1 MFDALTDKLTA
12 VFGRL
17 TSRGRLTEKDVDEA
31 LREVR
36 VALLEADVNFRVA
49 RELVGRIRERALD
62 TNVLQSLSPGQ
73 QVVTFVYE
81 ELVAILGEGHHGL
94 QASSQAPSVAIMV
107 GLQGSGKTTT
117 AAKLSMYL
125 RRQGHRSL
133 LVAADLRRPAA
144 IQQLAALGRQIDV
157 PVYQEDPLT
166 STAEDVASHG
176 LEHAKNLGVT
186 WVIIDT
192 GGRLHIDD
200 ELMEEL
206 ERVKASTSPSE
217 SLLVVDAMTGQDA
230 VNAAVEFHQRIGLTG
245 HVLSK
250 LDGDA
255 RGGAALSIA
264 HVTGVPIKFIGI
276 GERSDALEPFHPDR
290 MASRIIGMGDV
301 ATLVEKAQA
310 EITEER
316 AKELEKKMRRATFDL
331 EDFLQ
336 QLQQLRRMG
345 PLSGIMEMI
354 PGFSSLS
361 KRLPTDAM
369 DERRLKRVEAIVF
382 SMTPQ
387 ERRNPDVLNGSRKRR
402 IAKGSGTEPKDVN
415 QLLNQFKQMQKLM
428 KQMASGRSPRGLSG
442 LIR

>member
-12 VFGRL
+12 VLGRL
-17 TSRGRLTEKDVDEA
+17 TNRGRLTEKDVDEA

-62 TNVLQSLSPGQ
+62 TEVLQSLSPGQ

-94 QASSQAPSVAIMV
+94 QASSQAPSVALMV

-117 AAKLSMYL
+117 AAKLSMHL

-144 IQQLAALGRQIDV
+144 IQQLATLGRQLDV

-176 LEHAKNLGVT
+176 LEHARNLGVT

-192 GGRLHIDD
+192 SGRLHIDD

-206 ERVKASTSPSE
+206 ERVKAATSPSE

-230 VNAAVEFHQRIGLTG
+230 VNAAVEFHHRIGITG

-264 HVTGVPIKFIGI
+264 HVTGVPIKFVGT

-354 PGFSSLS
+354 PGFSNLS

-369 DERRLKRVEAIVF
+369 DEGRLKRVEAIVF

-387 ERRNPDVLNGSRKRR
+387 ERRNPDMLNGSRKRR

-415 QLLNQFKQMQKLM
+415 QLLNQFKQTQKLM
-428 KQMASGRSPRGLSG
+428 KQMASGRVPRNLSG
-442 LIR
+442 LLR

>member
-62 TNVLQSLSPGQ
+62 TEVLQSLSPGQ

-94 QASSQAPSVAIMV
+94 QASSQAPSVALMV
-107 GLQGSGKTTT
+107 GLQGSGKTTA

-144 IQQLAALGRQIDV
+144 IQQLATLGRQLDV

-166 STAEDVASHG
+166 STVEEVASHG
-176 LEHAKNLGVT
+176 LEHARNLGVT

-192 GGRLHIDD
+192 GGRLHIDED
-200 ELMEEL
+200 LMEEL
-206 ERVKASTSPSE
+206 ERVKAATSPSE

-245 HVLSK
+245 HILSK

-264 HVTGVPIKFIGI
+264 HVTGVPIKFVGT

-354 PGFSSLS
+354 PGFSNLS

-369 DERRLKRVEAIVF
+369 DEDRLKRVEAIVF

-387 ERRNPDVLNGSRKRR
+387 ERRNPDMLNGSRKRR

-415 QLLNQFKQMQKLM
+415 QLLNQFKQTQKLM
-428 KQMASGRSPRGLSG
+428 KQMASGRVPRGLSG
-442 LIR
+442 LLR

>member
-17 TSRGRLTEKDVDEA
+17 TSRGRLTEKNVDEA

-62 TNVLQSLSPGQ
+62 TEVLQSLSPGQ

-94 QASSQAPSVAIMV
+94 QASSQAPSVALMV

-117 AAKLSMYL
+117 AAKLSLYL

-144 IQQLAALGRQIDV
+144 IQQLATLGRQLDV

-176 LEHAKNLGVT
+176 LEHARNLGVT

-192 GGRLHIDD
+192 SGRLHIDED
-200 ELMEEL
+200 LMEEL
-206 ERVKASTSPSE
+206 ERVKGATNPSE

-264 HVTGVPIKFIGI
+264 HVTGVPIKFAGI

-369 DERRLKRVEAIVF
+369 DEGRLKRVEAIVF

-387 ERRNPDVLNGSRKRR
+387 ERRNPDMLNGSRKRR

-415 QLLNQFKQMQKLM
+415 QLLNQFKQTQKLM
-428 KQMASGRSPRGLSG
+428 KQMASGRVPRGLSG
-442 LIR
+442 LLR

>member
-369 DERRLKRVEAIVF
+369 DESRLKRVEAIVF

-387 ERRNPDVLNGSRKRR
+387 ERRNPGVLNGSRKRR

>member
-94 QASSQAPSVAIMV
+94 QASSQAPSVALMV

-369 DERRLKRVEAIVF
+369 DENRLKRVEAIVF

-387 ERRNPDVLNGSRKRR
+387 ERRNPDMLNGSRKRR

-415 QLLNQFKQMQKLM
+415 QLLNQFKQTQKLM
-428 KQMASGRSPRGLSG
+428 RQMASGRVPRGLSG
-442 LIR
+442 LLR

>member
-12 VFGRL
+12 VLGRL
-17 TSRGRLTEKDVDEA
+17 TNRGRLTEKDVDEA

-62 TNVLQSLSPGQ
+62 TSVLQSLSPGQ

-94 QASSQAPSVAIMV
+94 QASSQAPSVALMV

-144 IQQLAALGRQIDV
+144 IQQLAALGRQLDV

-176 LEHAKNLGVT
+176 LEHARNLGVT

-192 GGRLHIDD
+192 SGRLHVDE

-206 ERVKASTSPSE
+206 ERVKAATNPSE

-264 HVTGVPIKFIGI
+264 HVTGVPIKFAGT

-310 EITEER
+310 EITEDQ

-345 PLSGIMEMI
+345 PISGIMEMI

-369 DERRLKRVEAIVF
+369 DESRLKRVEAIVF

-387 ERRNPDVLNGSRKRR
+387 ERRNPDMLNGSRKRR

-415 QLLNQFKQMQKLM
+415 QLLNQFKQTQKLM
-428 KQMASGRSPRGLSG
+428 KQMASGRVPRGLSG
-442 LIR
+442 MLR

>member
-17 TSRGRLTEKDVDEA
+17 TSRGRLTDKDVDEA

-62 TNVLQSLSPGQ
+62 VKVLQSLSPGQ

-94 QASSQAPSVAIMV
+94 QSSSQAPSVALMV

-144 IQQLAALGRQIDV
+144 IQQLAALGRQLDV
-157 PVYQEDPLT
+157 PVYHEDPLT

-176 LEHAKNLGVT
+176 LEHARNLGVT

-192 GGRLHIDD
+192 GGRLHVDG

-206 ERVKASTSPSE
+206 ERVKAATSPSE

-290 MASRIIGMGDV
+290 MASRIMGMGDV

-369 DERRLKRVEAIVF
+369 DEGRLKRVEAIVF

-387 ERRNPDVLNGSRKRR
+387 ERRNPDMLNGSRKRR

-415 QLLNQFKQMQKLM
+415 QLLSQFKQTQKLM
-428 KQMASGRSPRGLSG
+428 RQMASGRVPRGLSG
-442 LIR
+442 LLR

>member
-49 RELVGRIRERALD
+49 RDLVGRIRERALD
-62 TNVLQSLSPGQ
+62 TEVLQSLSPGQ

-94 QASSQAPSVAIMV
+94 QASSQAPSVALMV

-117 AAKLSMYL
+117 AAKLSLYL

-144 IQQLAALGRQIDV
+144 IQQLATLGRQLDV

-166 STAEDVASHG
+166 STSEDVASHG
-176 LEHAKNLGVT
+176 LEHARNLGVT

-192 GGRLHIDD
+192 SGRLHIDED
-200 ELMEEL
+200 LMEEL
-206 ERVKASTSPSE
+206 ERVKGATNPSE

-369 DERRLKRVEAIVF
+369 DEDRLKRVEAIVF

-387 ERRNPDVLNGSRKRR
+387 ERRNPDMLNGSRKRR

-415 QLLNQFKQMQKLM
+415 QLLNQFKQTQKLM
-428 KQMASGRSPRGLSG
+428 RQMASGRVPRGLSG
-442 LIR
+442 LLR

>member
-12 VFGRL
+12 VLGRL
-17 TSRGRLTEKDVDEA
+17 TNRGRLTEKDVDEA

-94 QASSQAPSVAIMV
+94 QASSQAPSVALMV

-144 IQQLAALGRQIDV
+144 IQQLATLGRQLDV

-166 STAEDVASHG
+166 SMAEDVASHG
-176 LEHAKNLGVT
+176 LAHARNLGAT

-192 GGRLHIDD
+192 SGRLHIDD

-206 ERVKASTSPSE
+206 ERVKAVTNPSE

-264 HVTGVPIKFIGI
+264 HVTGVPIKFAGV

-310 EITEER
+310 EITEDR

-345 PLSGIMEMI
+345 PISGIMEMI

-369 DERRLKRVEAIVF
+369 DESRLKRVEAIVF

-387 ERRNPDVLNGSRKRR
+387 ERRNPDMLNGSRKRR

-415 QLLNQFKQMQKLM
+415 QLLNQFKQTQKLM
-428 KQMASGRSPRGLSG
+428 KQMASGRVPRGLSG
-442 LIR
+442 MLR

>member
-12 VFGRL
+12 VLGRL
-17 TSRGRLTEKDVDEA
+17 TNRGRLTEKDVDEA

-62 TNVLQSLSPGQ
+62 TDVLQSLSPGQ

-81 ELVAILGEGHHGL
+81 ELVAILGEGHRGL
-94 QASSQAPSVAIMV
+94 QASSQSPSVALMV

-144 IQQLAALGRQIDV
+144 IQQLAALGRQLDV

-176 LEHAKNLGVT
+176 LEHARNLGVT

-192 GGRLHIDD
+192 GGRLHVDE

-206 ERVKASTSPSE
+206 ERLKAATNPSE
-217 SLLVVDAMTGQDA
+217 SLLVADAMTGQDA

-245 HVLSK
+245 HILSK

-264 HVTGVPIKFIGI
+264 HVTGVPIKFAGT
-276 GERSDALEPFHPDR
+276 GERSDALEPFYPDR

-345 PLSGIMEMI
+345 PISGIMEMI

-369 DERRLKRVEAIVF
+369 DESKLKRVEAIVF

-387 ERRNPDVLNGSRKRR
+387 ERRNPDMLNGSRKRR
-402 IAKGSGTEPKDVN
+402 IAKGSGMEPKDVN
-415 QLLNQFKQMQKLM
+415 QLLNQFKQTQKLM
-428 KQMASGRSPRGLSG
+428 KQMASGRVPRGLSG
-442 LIR
+442 LLR

>member
-12 VFGRL
+12 VLGRL
-17 TSRGRLTEKDVDEA
+17 TNRGRLTEKDVDEA

-81 ELVAILGEGHHGL
+81 ELVAILGEGHRGL
-94 QASSQAPSVAIMV
+94 QASPQAPSVTLMV

-125 RRQGHRSL
+125 RRQGRRSL

-144 IQQLAALGRQIDV
+144 IQQLAALGRQLDV
-157 PVYQEDPLT
+157 PVYHEDPLT
-166 STAEDVASHG
+166 STAEGVARRG
-176 LEHAKNLGVT
+176 LEHAGSLGVA

-192 GGRLHIDD
+192 GGRLHVDD

-206 ERVKASTSPSE
+206 ERVKAAVSPSE

-264 HVTGVPIKFIGI
+264 HVTGVPVKFIGT

-331 EDFLQ
+331 EDFLE

-369 DERRLKRVEAIVF
+369 DEGKLKKVEAIVF

-387 ERRNPDVLNGSRKRR
+387 ERRSPDVLNGSRKRR
-402 IAKGSGTEPKDVN
+402 IAKGSGTEPRDVN
-415 QLLNQFKQMQKLM
+415 QLLNQFKQTQKLM
-428 KQMASGRSPRGLSG
+428 KQMASGRVPRGLSG
-442 LIR
+442 LMR